1 MRHGDDAQYV
11 CIDAV
16 YERKWKATHRKSSM
30 SSVDYLT
37 DARSVAEELRDA
49 LRFSQQ
55 LTAKSCAALLTE
67 SHCRSELLLRC
78 GVKLGLHLL
87 SWE

>member
-1 MRHGDDAQYV
+1 MESDASEIVYV
-11 CIDAV
+11 
-16 YERKWKATHRKSSM
+16 ERRL
-30 SSVDYLT
+30 LT

-49 LRFSQQ
+49 LRFCQQ

>member
-1 MRHGDDAQYV
+1 MRQGDNSQYV

-16 YERKWKATHRKSSM
+16 YERKWKTTHRKSSM
-30 SSVDYLT
+30 ANVDCLT
-37 DARSVAEELRDA
+37 DARSIAEELRDS
-49 LRFSQQ
+49 LRFRQQ
-55 LTAKSCAALLTE
+55 LTAKSCAALFTE
-67 SHCRSELLLRC
+67 SHCRCELLLCC